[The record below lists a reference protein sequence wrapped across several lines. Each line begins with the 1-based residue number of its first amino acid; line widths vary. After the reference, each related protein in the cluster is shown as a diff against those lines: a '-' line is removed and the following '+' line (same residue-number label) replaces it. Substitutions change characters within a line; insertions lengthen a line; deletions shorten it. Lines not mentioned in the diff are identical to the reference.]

1 MGELRDLPP
10 YGDAVRRLIGL
21 GACTVLVDRLR
32 DVSSSLVC
40 HIGAEIYPRL
50 EVWVGDQQCGRGV
63 VADIAFRIRFEQ
75 SERNGVLN
83 HAFNNSLCDVLS
95 DRGRDLLVRSGALQR
110 YKVLDAVI
118 LNDLKRSGGAML
130 N

>member
-32 DVSSSLVC
+32 NVSSSFVC
-40 HIGAEIYPRL
+40 HVSAEIHPRL
-50 EVWVGDQQCGRGV
+50 KVGIGDQQRGRGV
-63 VADIAFRIRFEQ
+63 VTNVAFRVLFEQ
-75 SERNGVLN
+75 SERNGMLDD
-83 HAFNNSLCDVLS
+83 AFNDSLCDVLA
-95 DRGRDLLVRSGALQR
+95 DRGRDPFVRSGALQR

-118 LNDLKRSGGAML
+118 LDDLKRSSGAML